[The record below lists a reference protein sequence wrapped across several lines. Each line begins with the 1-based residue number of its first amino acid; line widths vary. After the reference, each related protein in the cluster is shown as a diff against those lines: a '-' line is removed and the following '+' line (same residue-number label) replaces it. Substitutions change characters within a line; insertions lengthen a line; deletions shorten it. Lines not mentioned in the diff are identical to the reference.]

1 MHAEQERFFKPDL
14 SGYFSYY
21 QSQTLIE
28 HILSLVWPV
37 LSERTLTYSIKVFSS
52 SYVCQHGGE
61 IQMN

>member
-28 HILSLVWPV
+28 HILSLV
-37 LSERTLTYSIKVFSS
+37 
-52 SYVCQHGGE
+52 
-61 IQMN
+61 